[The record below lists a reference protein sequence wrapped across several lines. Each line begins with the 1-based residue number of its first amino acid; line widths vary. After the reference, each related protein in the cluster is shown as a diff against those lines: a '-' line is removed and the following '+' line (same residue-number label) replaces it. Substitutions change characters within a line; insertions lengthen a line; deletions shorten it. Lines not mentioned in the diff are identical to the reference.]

1 MIVFSNTTPLI
12 ALAGINR
19 LDLLQAVFGRI
30 AETSRLNAA
39 SKKSG
44 PSPYIY
50 AAS

>member
-30 AETSRLNAA
+30 IVLTEGFAIDN
-39 SKKSG
+39 
-44 PSPYIY
+44 PYR
-50 AAS
+50 